1 MIFSLRYAYLVI
13 DMSASVYISRW
24 NRVLIQID
32 SFSFRNFS
40 PTDNNTDLV
49 SRDYSSVRIFS
60 GCKFFVNDSGVHFL
74 SSMRII

>member
-1 MIFSLRYAYLVI
+1 MIFSLWYAYLVI
-13 DMSASVYISRW
+13 DMSASLYISRW

-40 PTDNNTDLV
+40 TTENNTDLV
-49 SRDYSSVRIFS
+49 SRGYSSVRIFS
-60 GCKFFVNDSGVHFL
+60 GGKFCVNDTGVHFL